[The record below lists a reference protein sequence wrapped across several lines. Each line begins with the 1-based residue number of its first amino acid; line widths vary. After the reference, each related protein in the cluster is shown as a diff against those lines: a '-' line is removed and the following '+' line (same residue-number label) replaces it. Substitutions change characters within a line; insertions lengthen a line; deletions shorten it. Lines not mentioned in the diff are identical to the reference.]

1 MNLLGKIFVVLI
13 LVMSLL
19 FLGMS
24 LMVYAT
30 HKNWMAAI
38 NRTQQEV
45 KPGQPL
51 GLKPQ
56 LTEAK
61 AKVADLEAQLAKL
74 KTEVDSEEAARR
86 VQLAKLE
93 TEKAELK
100 KEYDDLLQ
108 REAKIKEETRVA
120 QETTK
125 QAQEMLS
132 AKLEE
137 IDTLRDQMSKAYADR
152 DTQFDNS
159 VALEDKLHQAT
170 NELDRAKS
178 NTEMLTRHV
187 VNYKKAADRTG
198 VDLNAPVDNIP
209 PKLDGRVLA
218 SRSDGMVEISLGAD
232 DGLRNGHRFFLY
244 RTHGG
249 SSKFLGVAEV
259 VKTTPDKSVGKLIP
273 EFKKGPIE
281 RDDRVATRLN

>member
-13 LVMSLL
+13 LVMSLV

-30 HKNWMAAI
+30 HKNWIATI

-51 GLKPQ
+51 GLKHQ
-56 LTEAK
+56 LAEAK

-108 REAKIKEETRVA
+108 REATIKEETRVA

-125 QAQEMLS
+125 QSQEMLS

-137 IDTLRDQMSKAYADR
+137 IGTLRDQMAKAYSDR

-170 NELDRAKS
+170 NELTRAQA
-178 NTEMLTRHV
+178 NAQMLTTLTAQYR
-187 VNYKKAADRTG
+187 KAAERKG
-198 VDLNAPVDNIP
+198 VDLEASVDNIP
-209 PKLDGRVLA
+209 PKLDGVVLA
-218 SRSDGMVEISLGAD
+218 SRSDGMVEMSLGGD
-232 DGLRNGHRFFLY
+232 DGLRPGHRVFLY
-244 RTHGG
+244 RNHAGT
-249 SSKFLGVAEV
+249 SKFLGVAEV
-259 VKTTPDKSVGKLIP
+259 VKTTPDKSVGKLVP
-273 EFKKGPIE
+273 EFKKGPIVRE
-281 RDDRVATRLN
+281 DRVATRLN

>member
-1 MNLLGKIFVVLI
+1 MNLLGKIFIVLI
-13 LVMSLL
+13 LVMSLV

-30 HKNWMAAI
+30 HKNWIAVI

-51 GLKPQ
+51 GLKHQ
-56 LTEAK
+56 LAEAQT
-61 AKVADLEAQLAKL
+61 KVKDLEAQLAKL

-93 TEKAELK
+93 TEKSELK

-125 QAQEMLS
+125 QSQEMLS

-137 IDTLRDQMSKAYADR
+137 IETLRDQMAKAYADR

-170 NELDRAKS
+170 NELERAKF
-178 NTEMLTRHV
+178 NTETLTRLTA
-187 VNYKKAADRTG
+187 NYRKAADRKN
-198 VDLNAPVDNIP
+198 VDLDAPVDNIP
-209 PKLDGRVLA
+209 PKLDGYVTA
-218 SRSDGMVEISLGAD
+218 SRSDGMVEVSLGAD
-232 DGLRNGHRFFLY
+232 DGLRVGHRIFVY
-244 RTHGG
+244 RNHAG

-259 VKTTPDKSVGKLIP
+259 VRTTPDRSVAKMIP

>member
-1 MNLLGKIFVVLI
+1 MNLLGKIFIVLI
-13 LVMSLL
+13 LVMSLV

-30 HKNWMAAI
+30 HKNWIAVI

-51 GLKPQ
+51 GLKHQ
-56 LTEAK
+56 LAEAQT
-61 AKVADLEAQLAKL
+61 KVKDLEAQLAKL

-93 TEKAELK
+93 TEKSELK

-125 QAQEMLS
+125 QSQEMLS

-137 IDTLRDQMSKAYADR
+137 IETLRDQMAKAYADR

-170 NELDRAKS
+170 NELERAKF
-178 NTEMLTRHV
+178 NTETLTRLTA
-187 VNYKKAADRTG
+187 NYRKAADRKN
-198 VDLNAPVDNIP
+198 VDLDAPVDNIP
-209 PKLDGRVLA
+209 PKLDGYVTA
-218 SRSDGMVEISLGAD
+218 SRSDGMVEVALGAD
-232 DGLRNGHRFFLY
+232 DGLRGGHRIFVY
-244 RTHGG
+244 RNHAG

-259 VKTTPDKSVGKLIP
+259 VKTTPDRSVAKMIP